1 MSAAERCKPNL
12 GFMLRSEISDKKVL
26 RIVSGYREELRRA
39 HHDLPLIAFFGMS
52 HADTREGCKL

>member
-1 MSAAERCKPNL
+1 
-12 GFMLRSEISDKKVL
+12 VL

-52 HADTREGCKL
+52 QELVPEIWTEG